1 MPPNKLLGPWPIDGE
16 GCEGPGCA
24 ADHQGELEAEDLHE
38 IQALDEVEQSPRHT

>member
-1 MPPNKLLGPWPIDGE
+1 MKGRDV
-16 GCEGPGCA
+16 A